1 MSWLLNK
8 KDIEWVKGLFGI
20 KPKPEPEQQPE
31 PIREIIHTPY
41 ETLVLRARVSEPE
54 LQRYAVID
62 PNYTETQIRNQLAID
77 LMEQILNQNLIEF
90 KRVENYYEFN
100 QSFIEAQL
108 LITIKKQNG

>member
-1 MSWLLNK
+1 MNWIINK
-8 KDIEWVKGLFGI
+8 KDIEWFKGLFGV
-20 KPKPEPEQQPE
+20 KPKPEPVVVPE
-31 PIREIIHTPY
+31 PIREIVHTPF
-41 ETLVLRARVSEPE
+41 ETIMLRARVSESE

-62 PNYTETQIRNQLAID
+62 PNYTETQIRNQLASE

-108 LITIKKQNG
+108 LISIKKK